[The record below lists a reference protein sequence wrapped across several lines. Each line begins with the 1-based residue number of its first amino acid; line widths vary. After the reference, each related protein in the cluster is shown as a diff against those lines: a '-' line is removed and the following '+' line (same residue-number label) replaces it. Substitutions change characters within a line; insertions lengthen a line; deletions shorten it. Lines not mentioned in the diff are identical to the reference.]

1 MSPVGTVYGC
11 ASWEYEGFIDTG
23 RLPDCDD
30 RILWMDCQ
38 GGRTRSAISTTFY
51 LCRFHFSRSLPVSFA
66 EAVLLGLIQGL
77 SEFLPISSTAHL
89 TIAGRAMN
97 LIDPASPQSW
107 TAFIAVV
114 QLGTLAAVLAYFRR
128 ELVTITT
135 SFVTENLRR
144 VPFREQTTAARNGWY
159 IILGTLPIVAIGLGF
174 KRVIEGT
181 ITKDL
186 AVIGASLV
194 GLALVL
200 EIAERRARFTRPIEA
215 VTIGDALAIGFAQA
229 LALIPGASRSGTTIT
244 AGLFRGL
251 TREGAARFSFLL
263 SIPAVAA
270 SGVLEF
276 IQTWRDLDS
285 SGMISLIVATVV
297 AGLSGYWAIAF
308 LLRYL
313 RTRSTR
319 LFIVYRLLLGG
330 GLLLAIAMKWIER

>member
-1 MSPVGTVYGC
+1 MS
-11 ASWEYEGFIDTG
+11 
-23 RLPDCDD
+23 L
-30 RILWMDCQ
+30 
-38 GGRTRSAISTTFY
+38 
-51 LCRFHFSRSLPVSFA
+51 A

-128 ELVTITT
+128 DLVTITR
-135 SFVTENLRR
+135 SFVMENLRR
-144 VPFREQTTAARNGWY
+144 VPFRQQTTASRSGLY
-159 IILGTLPIVAIGLGF
+159 IILGTLPIVVIGLVL
-174 KRVIEGT
+174 KKVIEGS

-186 AVIGASLV
+186 AVIGGSLV

-215 VTIGDALAIGFAQA
+215 VTIGDAIAIGFAQA
-229 LALIPGASRSGTTIT
+229 LALVPGASRSGTTIT

-263 SIPAVAA
+263 SIPSIAA
-270 SGVLEF
+270 SGALEF
-276 IQTWRDLDS
+276 LQTWRDLDS
-285 SGMISLIVATVV
+285 SGMINLIVATIV
-297 AGLSGYWAIAF
+297 AGISGYWAIVF

-319 LFIVYRLLLGG
+319 LFIIYRLLLGG